1 MNGEKN
7 FNWSY
12 LIIGV
17 LFILVSLMSFGN
29 PEGSLIAIV
38 MVFGVTALAKGIFE
52 LLIRN
57 RMRVY
62 IGYKSKIL
70 ALLGVLD
77 ILVGVL
83 LIFNIGVSVSLL
95 PYFFAVW
102 FIMDSVGELSVAKVF
117 KLVSKPFYWFTVAA
131 NVLGII
137 LGVVLIFNPLISAF
151 TLAFLVG
158 FYFMI
163 TGINYIVAAF

>member
-1 MNGEKN
+1 MERGKN

-12 LIIGV
+12 LIIG
-17 LFILVSLMSFGN
+17 ILYILISLMSFRN
-29 PEGSLIAIV
+29 PEGSLIAVV
-38 MVFGVTALAKGIFE
+38 MMFGMTAVAKGIFE

-57 RMRVY
+57 KMKEY
-62 IGYKSKIL
+62 TGYKSKIL
-70 ALLGVLD
+70 IVLGILD
-77 ILVGVL
+77 IVVGVL
-83 LIFNIGVSVSLL
+83 LIFNIGVSLSLL

-102 FIMDSVGELSVAKVF
+102 FIMDSVGELSVAKVI
-117 KLVSKPFYWFTVAA
+117 KLVSRPFYWFTVAA

-137 LGVVLIFNPLISAF
+137 LGFVLMFNPLLSAF

-163 TGINYIVAAF
+163 TGINYVVAAF

>member
-117 KLVSKPFYWFTVAA
+117 KLVSKPFYWFTIAA